1 MQKRVRPKREIV
13 KKVTALNLYADQANQ
28 IRGIMEVTGAQ
39 EVAPVLRQ
47 LLDEAL
53 AARRRKFAPVEPPEQ
68 PPTDGKADALQIIQT
83 LLLKLIAQAQTA
95 YRIESVT
102 LELLQ
107 EALTEGRATRLDLWE
122 SLKRPSLTEKGK
134 SPREIAELFE
144 AKTVEA
150 QDFAYGLAEEIK
162 NQLLAV
168 DAKNSETKSTTAAI
182 DGNDRQGILIYD
194 LADSPV
200 NIDAQAP

>member
-39 EVAPVLRQ
+39 EVAPGLRQ

-53 AARRRKFAPVEPPEQ
+53 AARRRKFAPVEAPEQ
-68 PPTDGKADALQIIQT
+68 PPSDGKVDALQIIQT

-122 SLKRPSLTEKGK
+122 SLTRPSLNEKGK
-134 SPREIAELFE
+134 SPQEIAELFD

-168 DAKNSETKSTTAAI
+168 NAKNSETKSTTAAI
-182 DGNDRQGILIYD
+182 DGDDRQRTLLYD
-194 LADSPV
+194 LT
-200 NIDAQAP
+200 DARDDHDPQAA